1 LLFDKKMSLFTDRHA
16 PAIVKAFDF
25 SGVGTLVDV
34 DGGRGSFIIEILKTF
49 PDVRGFLYDRPEVTP
64 DATKCIERAGL
75 SDRCD
80 VATGSFLES
89 VPESGDAY
97 VFKHVF
103 HDWDDGNV
111 LKMLQN
117 CRRVMDEGDTL
128 FVVEGFVGHRLFGW
142 DGFRRWCDVYQM
154 MCLSGKER
162 TLDEMHD
169 LLSRAGFEMVS
180 LTPTSIVAVS
190 VLKTK
195 AIKAPAIATSAAT
208 ESTPTAS
215 I

>member
-1 LLFDKKMSLFTDRHA
+1 MLFDKKMSLFTDRHA

-34 DGGRGSFIIEILKTF
+34 GGGRGSFIIEILKTF
-49 PDVRGFLYDRPEVTP
+49 PDVRGILYDRPEVTP

-128 FVVEGFVGHRLFGW
+128 FVVEGFVGHRLFDW

-180 LTPTSIVAVS
+180 LTPTSIVDVS

-195 AIKAPAIATSAAT
+195 AIKAPAIAASAAT